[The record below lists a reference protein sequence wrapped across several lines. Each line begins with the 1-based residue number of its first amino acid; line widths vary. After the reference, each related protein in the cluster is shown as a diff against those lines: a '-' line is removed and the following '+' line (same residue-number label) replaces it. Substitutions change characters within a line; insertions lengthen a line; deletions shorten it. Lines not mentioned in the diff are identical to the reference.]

1 MNSSRSSL
9 ASLSK
14 VMPKASP
21 MKTGGAEEAKGGKS
35 TPGSSRIGGVGATAG
50 RIGGVTRTTAAT
62 AQSAKQQEL
71 AAKKE
76 EM

>member
-1 MNSSRSSL
+1 
-9 ASLSK
+9 
-14 VMPKASP
+14 MPKASP